1 MNAPTPRPSRAD
13 TCHRE
18 PDPLSQLVTQ
28 WTDPIAPRCSIIV
41 RFGGDYHG
49 PAVRT
54 TGFAACSS
62 YLVEQRLGVLQIGGI
77 EPFGEPAV
85 DGGEQVAGLGGLPC
99 ACHRRA
105 RRVAARSSHDL
116 ADWDWATSMALR

>member
-1 MNAPTPRPSRAD
+1 MSRRRSPPRASVNAPIPGPTRAD

-18 PDPLSQLVTQ
+18 PDPLGQLVTQ
-28 WTDPIAPRCSIIV
+28 WNDLVAPRCSIIV

-62 YLVEQRLGVLQIGGI
+62 YLAEQHPCVLQISGV
-77 EPFGEPAV
+77 EPLGEPAV
-85 DGGEQVAGLGGLPC
+85 DRGEQVAGLGGL
-99 ACHRRA
+99 
-105 RRVAARSSHDL
+105 
-116 ADWDWATSMALR
+116 ALGVPEAGEAGGGAEFP